1 MDGGSTRAAVGETSK
16 NLIATTMQNNRIG
29 DGSVEGKEKKRRENI
44 RKDRNSGGAGFFL
57 LHGILATA
65 AARDSVKDRRW

>member
-29 DGSVEGKEKKRRENI
+29 DGSVEEKKKKEEKI
-44 RKDRNSGGAGFFL
+44 SEKTEIVVELVFFCC
-57 LHGILATA
+57 T
-65 AARDSVKDRRW
+65 KY